1 MHGGRQGVQE
11 LSNSPSQSQR
21 GALVSLRL
29 TPGVLAYVA
38 GKLLAAENNLVVSAD
53 VREFVAETGDVRDA
67 ILELAEQEKVSAI
80 VVGSRG
86 LSAVKR
92 FILGS
97 TSSYLVTH
105 APCPVIVCRL
115 KSDS

>member
-1 MHGGRQGVQE
+1 VNWSNDERKARQNAATAT
-11 LSNSPSQSQR
+11 LK
-21 GALVSLRL
+21 
-29 TPGVLAYVA
+29 A
-38 GKLLAAENNLVVSAD
+38 GKAKILGEEYNLVEAKD
-53 VREFVAETGDVRDA
+53 IREFVAETPDVRDA

-115 KSDS
+115 KEDS